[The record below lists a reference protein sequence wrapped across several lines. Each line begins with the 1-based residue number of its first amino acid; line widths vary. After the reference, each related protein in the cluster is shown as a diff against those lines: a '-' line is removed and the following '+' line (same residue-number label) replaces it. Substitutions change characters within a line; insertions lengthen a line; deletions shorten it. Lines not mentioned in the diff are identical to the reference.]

1 MMRFDFSQNCWNAA
15 DFLPAASVRVPY
27 RLAFGQKD
35 DCIHNEGADKAG
47 DEYAYVSMALAQRLK
62 APCLLSTEC
71 AFNKYGAPLILLADE
86 IIALPDGR
94 WQYGHHIEIVGWE
107 KGLNLWDITPDP
119 AADHGQRVKKIGALS
134 FPVKGE
140 SVLKSSSAWA
150 RRASPQ
156 VCGQGRARRNSIAPA
171 SWRIPSTPALR
182 PAREKTIFTIS
193 SWNKISP

>member
-47 DEYAYVSMALAQRLK
+47 DEYAYVSMALAQRVK

-94 WQYGHHIEIVGWE
+94 RQYGHHIEIVGWE

-134 FPVKGE
+134 FPVKGGE
-140 SVLKSSSAWA
+140 RFEIFVRVGK
-150 RRASPQ
+150 ASLTA
-156 VCGQGRARRNSIAPA
+156 G
-171 SWRIPSTPALR
+171 LR
-182 PAREKTIFTIS
+182 TKAGAAEFDCPCRLADSFYAGLTACEGENYFY
-193 SWNKISP
+193 NFVVE